1 MAPSGRL
8 VCIKGAVV
16 IDPVSAMAAVSAAV
30 NLIKKASKTV
40 DDVSSLGPLIGKY
53 FDAKHTAT
61 KAASQA
67 KKAGGSN
74 MGKAIE
80 IELALKA
87 QKDFEEQLKGLFFST
102 NNMDVWNS
110 IQQRVM
116 EMNKEDREEQRREAA
131 RELNAAKRRK
141 EVIELTIAITLISVI
156 SIIIFWGILEIVFY
170 CSDYGCGS

>member
-1 MAPSGRL
+1 M
-8 VCIKGAVV
+8 
-16 IDPVSAMAAVSAAV
+16 DPVSAMAAVSAAV
-30 NLIKKASKTV
+30 NLIKKASATV

-61 KAASQA
+61 KAAREA

-87 QKDFEEQLKGLFFST
+87 QRDFEEELKGLFFST

-110 IQQRVM
+110 IQQRVA
-116 EMNKEDREEQRREAA
+116 EMNAEDKAEARREEVRAIQAA
-131 RELNAAKRRK
+131 RKRQ
-141 EVIELTIAITLISVI
+141 EAIEMTVAIVACLLVAIMVLWGVVQLIS
-156 SIIIFWGILEIVFY
+156 Y
-170 CSDYGCGS
+170 CADVGCSR

>member
-1 MAPSGRL
+1 M
-8 VCIKGAVV
+8 

-30 NLIKKASKTV
+30 SLIKKASATV

-61 KAASQA
+61 KAAREA
-67 KKAGGSN
+67 KRAGGSN

-87 QKDFEEQLKGLFFST
+87 QRDFEEELKGLFFST

-110 IQQRVM
+110 IQQRVA
-116 EMNKEDREEQRREAA
+116 EMNAEDKAEAKREEIRAI
-131 RELNAAKRRK
+131 NAAKRRA
-141 EVIELTIAITLISVI
+141 ENIETAIGLTILAVIIFFIIFSVVELIS
-156 SIIIFWGILEIVFY
+156 Y
-170 CSDYGCGS
+170 CSAVGCGR

>member
-1 MAPSGRL
+1 M
-8 VCIKGAVV
+8 
-16 IDPVSAMAAVSAAV
+16 IDPISAMAAVSAAV
-30 NLIKKASKTV
+30 DMIKKASATV

-61 KAASQA
+61 KAAREA

-87 QKDFEEQLKGLFFST
+87 QRDFEEQLKGLFFST

-116 EMNKEDREEQRREAA
+116 EMNAEDKAEAQREAA
-131 RELNAAKRRK
+131 RAVNAAKRRA
-141 EVIELTIAITLISVI
+141 ENIELAIALSLIAVIAVFTLWGLIEMIS
-156 SIIIFWGILEIVFY
+156 Y
-170 CSDYGCGS
+170 CSTYGCGR

>member
-1 MAPSGRL
+1 ML
-8 VCIKGAVV
+8 
-16 IDPVSAMAAVSAAV
+16 DPISAMAAVSAAV
-30 NLIKKASKTV
+30 DMIKKASATV

-61 KAASQA
+61 KAAQEA

-102 NNMDVWNS
+102 NNMDIWAS
-110 IQQRVM
+110 IMQRVN
-116 EMNKEDREEQRREAA
+116 EMNAEDKAESKREAMRA
-131 RELNAAKRRK
+131 QIAAKKRQ
-141 EVIELTIAITLISVI
+141 EMIEMTIAIVLIVIAAIFVLWGVIAVLSVNR
-156 SIIIFWGILEIVFY
+156 
-170 CSDYGCGS
+170 